1 MARSLVQL
9 LASFALALQLFAA
22 AIAAASADG
31 PPARY
36 IVVAAQETAA
46 SDFAPVR
53 RSRALELAQAVGAR
67 PDAVYESVLDG
78 FAGYLTPRQVERL
91 LATGSV
97 ASIVPDAETHLAAQ
111 TIPSGVQRIGTNT
124 STVAR
129 IDGVDEPFPVDVAV
143 LDTGIDP
150 NHPDLNV
157 AGGYDCSGSG
167 SWVDRH
173 GHGTHVAGIIGARDN
188 GIGVVG
194 VAPGARLWAV
204 KVFRDDGIGYVSWLI
219 CGLDWVAAHAST
231 IRVANYSGGASG
243 TDTPNCGGT
252 SDPLH
257 QAVCRVVRA
266 GVTLVVAAG
275 NGGNDAGNTIPA
287 AYPEAITVGAIVDT
301 DGKPGGQG
309 PGTSYGADDTRASF
323 SNHGRA
329 VDIYAPGYA
338 ILSTVPG
345 GNFQRWSG
353 TSMAAPHVAGAAAL
367 YLAQNPGASPDQVR
381 SFLLSVG
388 EAGSWDSFG
397 QPLVRVDWNG
407 STTEPPASE
416 SGSEPPATHDVAVA
430 DLVAPSSLVVG
441 QSTTI
446 SLTVRNEGTVKESV
460 SVTLT
465 ANGNPIGA
473 TRTIALDAGASR
485 TVTFSWQPANAGTY
499 TLEARAMI
507 ADDSDPNDNQRS
519 MTVTVS
525 QQTSPSRDI
534 AITDLT
540 GPTSLTRGQRGT
552 ITVTL
557 ANHGTKRV
565 TVRVN
570 LSTSPRNP
578 AMGTV
583 TARLT
588 LDPGQTRTL
597 SFTWRT
603 NSRTPPGTYT
613 VTASAPL
620 SGDANPADNTRSLTV
635 TVVASARR

>member
-53 RSRALELAQAVGAR
+53 RSRALELAQAVGAQ
-67 PDAVYESVLDG
+67 PDVVYESVLDG

-91 LATGSV
+91 LATGAV

-111 TIPSGVQRIGTNT
+111 TVPTGVQRIGTLANPT
-124 STVAR
+124 AK
-129 IDGVDEPFPVDVAV
+129 IDGTDDLLPIDVAI

-173 GHGTHVAGIIGARDN
+173 GHGTHVAGIVGARDN

-204 KVFRDDGIGYVSWLI
+204 KVFGDNGTGYVSWLI
-219 CGLDWVAAHAST
+219 CGLNWVAAHADT
-231 IRVANYSGGASG
+231 IEVANYSGGASG

-257 QAVCRVVRA
+257 QAVCRVVQA

-275 NGGNDAGNTIPA
+275 NGGSDARNTIPA
-287 AYPEAITVGAIVDT
+287 AYPEVLAVGAIVDT

-323 SNHGRA
+323 SNYGPV
-329 VDIYAPGYA
+329 VDFYAPGYA

-345 GNFQRWSG
+345 GGYQRWSG

-367 YLAQNPGASPDQVR
+367 YLVQNPGASPGDVR
-381 SFLLSVG
+381 TFLASSG
-388 EAGSWDSFG
+388 EAGPWDTYG
-397 QPLVRVDWNG
+397 QTLVRTDWGAGGSGGGGDSG
-407 STTEPPASE
+407 STPV
-416 SGSEPPATHDVAVA
+416 THDIAVTQ
-430 DLVAPSSLVVG
+430 LSAPSTLVVG
-441 QSTTI
+441 SAATVTV
-446 SLTVRNEGTVKESV
+446 SVRNEGTVSETAT
-460 SVTLT
+460 VTLT
-465 ANGNPIGA
+465 ANGQAIGQPQ
-473 TRTIALDAGASR
+473 TLTLDPGASGSVR
-485 TVTFSWQPANAGTY
+485 FTWQPTVAGTY
-499 TLEARAMI
+499 TLEARATI
-507 ADDSDPNDNQRS
+507 AEDSDPSDNQRS
-519 MTVTVS
+519 TTVTVA
-525 QQTSPSRDI
+525 QQTSPVLDV

-540 GPTSLTRGQRGT
+540 GPASLTRGQSATISVTLQNRGT
-552 ITVTL
+552 NSATVTL
-557 ANHGTKRV
+557 K
-565 TVRVN
+565 

-583 TARLT
+583 STRVT
-588 LDPGQTRTL
+588 LGPGQTRTL

-603 NSRTPPGTYT
+603 NSRTPAGTYT
-613 VTASAPL
+613 LTASAPL

>member
-36 IVVAAQETAA
+36 IVVSAQETAA

-53 RSRALELAQAVGAR
+53 RSPALELAQAVGAR

-367 YLAQNPGASPDQVR
+367 YLVQNPGASPGHVR
-381 SFLLSVG
+381 TFLASAG
-388 EAGSWDSFG
+388 EAGHWDSYG
-397 QPLVRVDWNG
+397 QTLVRTDWGTGGSGGGSNSG
-407 STTEPPASE
+407 STPV
-416 SGSEPPATHDVAVA
+416 THDIAVTQ
-430 DLVAPSSLVVG
+430 LSAPSTPVVG
-441 QSTTI
+441 SAATVTV
-446 SLTVRNEGTVKESV
+446 SVRNEGTVNETATV
-460 SVTLT
+460 PLT
-465 ANGNPIGA
+465 ANGQAIGQPQ
-473 TRTIALDAGASR
+473 TLTLDPGASGSVR
-485 TVTFSWQPANAGTY
+485 FTWQPTVAGTY
-499 TLEARAMI
+499 TLEARATI
-507 ADDSDPNDNQRS
+507 AEDSDPNDNQRS
-519 MTVTVS
+519 TTVTVA
-525 QQTSPSRDI
+525 QQTSPVLDV

-540 GPTSLTRGQRGT
+540 GPASLTRGQSATISVTLQNRGT
-552 ITVTL
+552 NSATVTL
-557 ANHGTKRV
+557 K
-565 TVRVN
+565 

>member
-1 MARSLVQL
+1 MVRSFIRLLVSLV
-9 LASFALALQLFAA
+9 LALQLGAA

-36 IVVAAQETAA
+36 IVLVAPETTT
-46 SDFAPVR
+46 SDFVPVR
-53 RSRALELAQAVGAR
+53 RSRALEVAQAVGAR
-67 PDAVYESVLDG
+67 PEVVYDAVLDG

-97 ASIVPDAETHLAAQ
+97 ASIVPDAETHLAGQ
-111 TIPSGVQRIGTNT
+111 TVPTGVQRIGTLANHT
-124 STVAR
+124 AK
-129 IDGVDEPFPVDVAV
+129 IDGTDDALLIDVAV

-257 QAVCRVVRA
+257 QAVCRVVQA

-275 NGGNDAGNTIPA
+275 NGGSDARNTIPA
-287 AYPEAITVGAIVDT
+287 AYPEVLAVGAIVDT

-323 SNHGRA
+323 SNYGPV
-329 VDIYAPGYA
+329 VDFYAPGYA

-345 GNFQRWSG
+345 GGYQRWSG

-367 YLAQNPGASPDQVR
+367 YLVQNPGASPGHVR
-381 SFLLSVG
+381 TFLASAG
-388 EAGSWDSFG
+388 EAGHWDSYG
-397 QPLVRVDWNG
+397 QTLVRTDWGTGGSGGGSNSG
-407 STTEPPASE
+407 STPV
-416 SGSEPPATHDVAVA
+416 THDIAVTQ
-430 DLVAPSSLVVG
+430 LSAPSTPVVG
-441 QSTTI
+441 SAATVTV
-446 SLTVRNEGTVKESV
+446 SVRNEGTVNETAT
-460 SVTLT
+460 VTLT
-465 ANGNPIGA
+465 ANGQAIGQPQ
-473 TRTIALDAGASR
+473 TLTLDPGASGSVR
-485 TVTFSWQPANAGTY
+485 FTWQPTVAGTY
-499 TLEARAMI
+499 TLEARATI
-507 ADDSDPNDNQRS
+507 AEDSDPNDNQRS
-519 MTVTVS
+519 TTVTVA
-525 QQTSPSRDI
+525 QQTSPVLDV

-540 GPTSLTRGQRGT
+540 GPASLTRGQSATISVTLQNRGT
-552 ITVTL
+552 NSATVTL
-557 ANHGTKRV
+557 K
-565 TVRVN
+565 

-583 TARLT
+583 STRVT
-588 LDPGQTRTL
+588 LGPGQTRTL

-603 NSRTPPGTYT
+603 NSRTPAGTYT
-613 VTASAPL
+613 LTASAPL

-635 TVVASARR
+635 AVVASARR

>member
-9 LASFALALQLFAA
+9 LASLALALQLFAA

-53 RSRALELAQAVGAR
+53 RSRALELAQAVGAQ
-67 PDAVYESVLDG
+67 PDVVYESVLDG

-91 LATGSV
+91 LATGAV

-111 TIPSGVQRIGTNT
+111 TVPTGVQRIGTLASPT
-124 STVAR
+124 AK
-129 IDGVDEPFPVDVAV
+129 IDGTDDPLPIDVAI

-173 GHGTHVAGIIGARDN
+173 GHGTHVAGIVGARDN
-188 GIGVVG
+188 GIGVIG

-204 KVFRDDGIGYVSWLI
+204 KVFGDNGTGYVSWLI
-219 CGLDWVAAHAST
+219 CGLNWVAAHADT
-231 IRVANYSGGASG
+231 IEVANYSGGASG
-243 TDTPNCGGT
+243 SDTPNCGGA

-257 QAVCRVVRA
+257 QAVCRVVQA

-275 NGGNDAGNTIPA
+275 NGGSDARNTIPA
-287 AYPEAITVGAIVDT
+287 AYPEVLAVGAIVDT

-323 SNHGRA
+323 SNYGPV
-329 VDIYAPGYA
+329 VDFYAPGYA

-345 GNFQRWSG
+345 GGYQRWSG

-367 YLAQNPGASPDQVR
+367 YLAQSPGASPGHVR
-381 SFLLSVG
+381 TFLASAG
-388 EAGSWDSFG
+388 EAGHWDSYG
-397 QPLVRVDWNG
+397 QTLVRTDWGAGGSGGGSNSG
-407 STTEPPASE
+407 STPV
-416 SGSEPPATHDVAVA
+416 THDIAVTQ
-430 DLVAPSSLVVG
+430 LSAPSTPVVG
-441 QSTTI
+441 SAATVTV
-446 SLTVRNEGTVKESV
+446 SVRNEGTVSETAT
-460 SVTLT
+460 VTLT
-465 ANGNPIGA
+465 ANGQAIGQPQ
-473 TRTIALDAGASR
+473 TLTLDPGASSSVR
-485 TVTFSWQPANAGTY
+485 FDWQPTVAGTY
-499 TLEARAMI
+499 TLEARATI
-507 ADDSDPNDNQRS
+507 AEDSDPRDNQRS
-519 MTVTVS
+519 TTVTVA
-525 QQTSPSRDI
+525 QQTSPVLDV

-540 GPTSLTRGQRGT
+540 GPASLSRGQSATISVTLQNRGT
-552 ITVTL
+552 SSATVTL
-557 ANHGTKRV
+557 K
-565 TVRVN
+565 

-578 AMGTV
+578 AMGIVSTRV
-583 TARLT
+583 TLG
-588 LDPGQTRTL
+588 PGQTRTL

-635 TVVASARR
+635 AVVASARR